1 MYTVVSDYAATGEGR
16 TIMVLISNYPSYQ
29 ALARFT
35 EIFGSYYAI
44 GAEIHEGLKLD
55 FPGVELLIPEK
66 VINGKYWD
74 AGIFEFHSS
83 FHLNMS

>member
-1 MYTVVSDYAATGEGR
+1 MYTVTSDYTATGEGR
-16 TIMVLISNYPSYQ
+16 TIMVLVSNYPSFQ

-44 GAEIHEGLKLD
+44 GAEIHEGIKLD

-66 VINGKYWD
+66 LRSEKYWEC
-74 AGIFEFHSS
+74 GMFEYHAS